1 MAYRYDVVVR
11 LGWSIVFVFCDWPV
25 VKLRAF
31 VIDGLYLRDDDRVLL
46 GVVERTVDVDDYDGD
61 INLK

>member
-1 MAYRYDVVVR
+1 M
-11 LGWSIVFVFCDWPV
+11 FCDWPV

-31 VIDGLYLRDDDRVLL
+31 VIDGLYLRDDDRVIL
-46 GVVERTVDVDDYDGD
+46 GVVERTVDVDDYDRD